1 MPCPH
6 YPSICAGSVG
16 WKIVRQRRELVSSSR
31 DHRRRTEEMG
41 RGGGTG
47 IRRTRHRRN
56 QRLQSSGKRHQ
67 NDETRAQS
75 RREKA
80 REEEKRLRANQS
92 GTRRRTGIA
101 EVTKYSIQSS
111 IVSDGWT
118 VMLKSLVPSKM
129 NSDTDE
135 LTDPH
140 TRARQWDLVVRL
152 SNRSSEVF
160 SDLTIY
166 IFLRC

>member
-6 YPSICAGSVG
+6 YPSIRAGSVG

-92 GTRRRTGIA
+92 GTRWRTGIA
-101 EVTKYSIQSS
+101 QVTKYSIGQSS
-111 IVSDGWT
+111 MVSDWWT
-118 VMLKSLVPSKM
+118 VMRKSLIPSKM
-129 NSDTDE
+129 NSYTDE

-140 TRARQWDLVVRL
+140 TRARHRDLVVR
-152 SNRSSEVF
+152 F
-160 SDLTIY
+160 IK
-166 IFLRC
+166 